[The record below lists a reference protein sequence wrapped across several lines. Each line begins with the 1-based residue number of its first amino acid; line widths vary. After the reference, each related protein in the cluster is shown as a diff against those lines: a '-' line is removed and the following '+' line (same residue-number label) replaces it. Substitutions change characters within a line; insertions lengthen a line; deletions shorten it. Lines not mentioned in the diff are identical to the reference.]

1 MSYSISE
8 VAKML
13 GMSTFALRYYDKEG
27 LLPFVKRDKNGVRV
41 FEKSDLHFLYVIFC
55 LKNTGMSLKN
65 IRQFIAWAD
74 AGDSSLQNRYDLFM
88 KQKAE
93 IERQLEQ
100 LKIYKECIEYKCQYY
115 KEALE
120 AGTEAIHF
128 GKNQAED
135 KLVLSKIVRRNG
147 SASHGNRHR

>member
-1 MSYSISE
+1 MSYSIGE

-13 GMSTFALRYYDKEG
+13 GLSTYAIRYYDQEG
-27 LLPFVKRDKNGVRV
+27 LLPFVKRDEHGVRV

-55 LKNTGMSLKN
+55 LKNTGMSIER

-74 AGDSSLQNRYDLFM
+74 EGDASLEQRYHLFI
-88 KQKAE
+88 KQKE
-93 IERQLEQ
+93 EVNRQIEQ
-100 LKIYKECIEYKCQYY
+100 LKLYQECIENKCKYY

-128 GKNQAED
+128 GKKQED
-135 KLVLSKIVRRNG
+135 DEMALSRIVRRK
-147 SASHGNRHR
+147 SK

>member
-27 LLPFVKRDKNGVRV
+27 LLPFVKRDENGVRI
-41 FEKSDLHFLYVIFC
+41 FEESDLRFLYVIFC
-55 LKNTGMSLKN
+55 LKNTGMSIKN

-74 AGDSSLQNRYDLFM
+74 EGDKSLQDRYDLFVR
-88 KQKAE
+88 QRTE
-93 IERQLEQ
+93 IEQQIKQ
-100 LKIYKECIEYKCQYY
+100 LKIYKKCIEYKCQYY

-128 GKNQAED
+128 GKKQENDEM
-135 KLVLSKIVRRNG
+135 VLGKIVRRGKTNG
-147 SASHGNRHR
+147 